1 MWFCLLCHNFPP
13 PRGRVTRGTE
23 DLLILIVNENEKR
36 QHTALFKQG
45 TGRKEGADGNAS
57 QNSEDY

>member
-1 MWFCLLCHNFPP
+1 M
-13 PRGRVTRGTE
+13 TRGTG

-36 QHTALFKQG
+36 QHTALCLNKEQG
-45 TGRKEGADGNAS
+45 GEEGPDGNAS

>member
-1 MWFCLLCHNFPP
+1 M
-13 PRGRVTRGTE
+13 TRGTG

-36 QHTALFKQG
+36 QHTALCLNKEEAG
-45 TGRKEGADGNAS
+45 VEGADGNAS

>member
-1 MWFCLLCHNFPP
+1 M
-13 PRGRVTRGTE
+13 TRGTG

-36 QHTALFKQG
+36 QHTALCLNKEQG
-45 TGRKEGADGNAS
+45 GEEGADGNAS

>member
-1 MWFCLLCHNFPP
+1 M
-13 PRGRVTRGTE
+13 TRGTG

-36 QHTALFKQG
+36 QHIALCLNKEQG
-45 TGRKEGADGNAS
+45 GEKGADGNAS